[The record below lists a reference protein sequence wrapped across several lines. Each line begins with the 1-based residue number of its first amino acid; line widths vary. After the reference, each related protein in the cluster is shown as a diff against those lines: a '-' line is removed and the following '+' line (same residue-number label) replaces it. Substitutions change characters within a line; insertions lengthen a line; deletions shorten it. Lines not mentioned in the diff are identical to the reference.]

1 LVTSQPNIKIKLFIV
16 APQDRKPKVI
26 QQLNRPVFRDHLCE
40 LCKFIA
46 YDKLERTLAQIEDWA
61 GYLQVGLV
69 EKIAESCKFCDT
81 LHN

>member
-1 LVTSQPNIKIKLFIV
+1 V
-16 APQDRKPKVI
+16 
-26 QQLNRPVFRDHLCE
+26 CE

-69 EKIAESCKFCDT
+69 EKIAESRKLRDT
-81 LHN
+81 LRD